1 MEFRLH
7 KLFFLVGGLA
17 LLGACKNN
25 GARNHGPIVL
35 GDSSKIVTE
44 RDPKKLSD
52 LVTDLQP
59 DIPPAANPDSLAKAE
74 QKNQQTAKDSVQKTA
89 KTAAPAESQSLPD
102 EAGLKAEFKDLT
114 LLIPG
119 VTAKISGNSN
129 LKNSNSAVYTLLSGS
144 LEGASIHLKGNVTK
158 VSQKCQSVI
167 IVKNKFGSL
176 PLENLS
182 ETSDFE
188 PVKGGKNVYAI
199 TNIDGASLD
208 YPKVNNS
215 AIRNAVTKSAN
226 KRRLSHK
233 KLQEW
238 VSSVSAVRSA
248 NQKPL
253 VVTLRSVIWKIDGK
267 DEKGKNFSK
276 QVRIDIPL

>member
-1 MEFRLH
+1 MDFRT
-7 KLFFLVGGLA
+7 KKILFLA
-17 LLGACKNN
+17 CGVVVLTACKNN
-25 GARNHGPIVL
+25 KTNNHGPIVL
-35 GDSSKIVTE
+35 GDSSSIVTE

-59 DIPPAANPDSLAKAE
+59 DIPPAANPDSLAKVEAE
-74 QKNQQTAKDSVQKTA
+74 KNKIQDAAKDSAQKA
-89 KTAAPAESQSLPD
+89 KPVADAQPLPD
-102 EAGLKAEFKDLT
+102 EAGLKAEFKEVT
-114 LLIPG
+114 VLIPG
-119 VTAKISGNSN
+119 VTAKISGNTN
-129 LKNSNSAVYTLLSGS
+129 LKNANSAVYTLVGGA
-144 LEGASIHLKGNVTK
+144 LEGTSLHLKGNITK
-158 VSQKCQSVI
+158 VTQKCQSVI
-167 IVKNKFGSL
+167 VIKNKLGTL
-176 PLENLS
+176 PLESLT

-188 PVKGGKNVYAI
+188 AVKGNKNVYPV

-215 AIRNAVTKSAN
+215 AIRNAVTHSAN

-238 VSSVSAVRSA
+238 LSCIGTVHAA

-267 DEKGKNFSK
+267 DDNGKAFSK
-276 QVRIDIPL
+276 QIRIDIPL